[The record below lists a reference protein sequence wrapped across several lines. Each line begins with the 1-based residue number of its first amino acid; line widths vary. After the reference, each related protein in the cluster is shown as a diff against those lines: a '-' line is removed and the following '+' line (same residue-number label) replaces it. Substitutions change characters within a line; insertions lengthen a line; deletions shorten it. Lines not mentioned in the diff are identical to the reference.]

1 MKRGVRLGL
10 GWTFVVLGVAGL
22 VLPILQGILFLAI
35 GLGILAPESPW
46 AQARL
51 DALRRRF
58 PHAAQTYDRAAQR
71 VSRIVDG
78 AGRRKRS

>member
-1 MKRGVRLGL
+1 MKRVVRLGL

-35 GLGILAPESPW
+35 GLGILAPESRW

-51 DALRRRF
+51 GALRKRF
-58 PHAAQTYDRAAQR
+58 PQSAQTFDRAAQR
-71 VSRIVDG
+71 VSWIVDG
-78 AGRRKRS
+78 AGRRKRT